1 MASVRQ
7 LQYRFCPVH
16 NATELFRDLTCLE
29 CEREAGVTEQRVTK
43 PQPTYR
49 RRHYAGRLGRPRATD
64 LTPRERTIAELVAK
78 GLTQAEVA
86 RELGIVRAGIS
97 SALER
102 AKARIGVKHVW
113 ELVRY
118 VRGGGRP

>member
-1 MASVRQ
+1 M
-7 LQYRFCPVH
+7 
-16 NATELFRDLTCLE
+16 NATLSWGE
-29 CEREAGVTEQRVTK
+29 CQTHGHTLLGFMGRCTRCYATRETK
-43 PQPTYR
+43 PAPTHA

>member
-1 MASVRQ
+1 MS
-7 LQYRFCPVH
+7 
-16 NATELFRDLTCLE
+16 
-29 CEREAGVTEQRVTK
+29 RVV
-43 PQPTYR
+43 PMSCARWCRGGGRGSER

-86 RELGIVRAGIS
+86 RELGIVRADIS